1 MSNLFSSNQT
11 QLFGLDKYIS
21 ELISLYKEKS
31 LPNKILLSGQKGLG
45 KATFSYHLINYVLSS
60 NEEFKYDNKN
70 FVIHPENHSFKTVV
84 NKSNPNFILIDVEK
98 DKKSIDIDQIRKL
111 ILNLNK
117 SSFNNKPKFVL
128 IDNIDLLNIFTVNAL
143 LKVMEEPLPNVYFI
157 LINNEKKKF
166 STLFS
171 RCINFRIYLTNKE
184 IFQITKR
191 LFKKDPYDIIN
202 RDLINYYFSPG
213 SLYNFFSFG
222 LENGYNLKDLTLKEL
237 LSILINKKYYKDNHE
252 IKILILELIEFYFV
266 KNLSSLKNHGF
277 DKYNYFIKRLFNINK
292 YNLDEESY
300 FIEFNNKVLNG

>member
-1 MSNLFSSNQT
+1 MKLSPINQ
-11 QLFGLDKYIS
+11 I
-21 ELISLYKEKS
+21 ELYGFEDYFFEFIKLIEENK

-70 FVIHPENHSFKTVV
+70 LVIHPENHSFKTVV

-111 ILNLNK
+111 ISNLNK

-252 IKILILELIEFYFV
+252 IKILILELMEFYFV

>member
-1 MSNLFSSNQT
+1 MKLSPINQ
-11 QLFGLDKYIS
+11 I
-21 ELISLYKEKS
+21 ELYGFEDYFFEFIRLIEENR

-70 FVIHPENHSFKTVV
+70 LVIHPENHSFKTVV

-266 KNLSSLKNHGF
+266 KNLGSLKNHGF

>member
-1 MSNLFSSNQT
+1 MKLSPINQ
-11 QLFGLDKYIS
+11 I
-21 ELISLYKEKS
+21 ELYGFEDYFYEFIRLIEENR

-70 FVIHPENHSFKTVV
+70 LVIHPENHSFKTVV

>member
-1 MSNLFSSNQT
+1 MKLSPINQIA
-11 QLFGLDKYIS
+11 LYGFEDYFFEFIR
-21 ELISLYKEKS
+21 LIEENR

-70 FVIHPENHSFKTVV
+70 LVIHPENHSFKTVV

-98 DKKSIDIDQIRKL
+98 DKKSIDIDQVRKL

-191 LFKKDPYDIIN
+191 LFKKDPYNIIN

>member
-1 MSNLFSSNQT
+1 MKLSPINQ
-11 QLFGLDKYIS
+11 I
-21 ELISLYKEKS
+21 ELYGFEDYFFEFIKLIEENR

-171 RCINFRIYLTNKE
+171 RCINFKIYLTNKE

-202 RDLINYYFSPG
+202 SDLINYYFSPG

-222 LENGYNLKDLTLKEL
+222 LENGYNLKNLTLKEL

>member
-1 MSNLFSSNQT
+1 MKLSPINQ
-11 QLFGLDKYIS
+11 I
-21 ELISLYKEKS
+21 ELYGFEDYFFEFIKLIEENK

-45 KATFSYHLINYVLSS
+45 KATFSYHLINYVLSL
-60 NEEFKYDNKN
+60 NEEFKYDHQNL
-70 FVIHPENHSFKTVV
+70 VIHPENHSFKTVV

-117 SSFNNKPKFVL
+117 SSLNNKPKFVL

-184 IFQITKR
+184 IFQTTKR
-191 LFKKDPYDIIN
+191 LFKKDPYDVIN
-202 RDLINYYFSPG
+202 KDLINYYFSPG

>member
-1 MSNLFSSNQT
+1 MKLSPINQ
-11 QLFGLDKYIS
+11 I
-21 ELISLYKEKS
+21 ELYGFEDYFFEFIRLIEENR

-70 FVIHPENHSFKTVV
+70 LVIHPENHSFKTVV

-191 LFKKDPYDIIN
+191 LFKKDPYNIIN

-252 IKILILELIEFYFV
+252 IKILILELMEFYFV

>member
-1 MSNLFSSNQT
+1 MKLSPINQ
-11 QLFGLDKYIS
+11 I
-21 ELISLYKEKS
+21 ELYGFEDYFFEFIKLIEENR

-70 FVIHPENHSFKTVV
+70 LVIHPENHSFKTVV

-237 LSILINKKYYKDNHE
+237 LSILINKKYYKDSHE

>member
-1 MSNLFSSNQT
+1 MKLSPINQ
-11 QLFGLDKYIS
+11 I
-21 ELISLYKEKS
+21 ELYGFEDYFFEFIRLIEENR

-70 FVIHPENHSFKTVV
+70 LVIHPENHSFKTVV

-202 RDLINYYFSPG
+202 SDLINYYFSPG

-277 DKYNYFIKRLFNINK
+277 DLFTT
-292 YNLDEESY
+292 
-300 FIEFNNKVLNG
+300 VLKE

>member
-1 MSNLFSSNQT
+1 MKLSPINQ
-11 QLFGLDKYIS
+11 I
-21 ELISLYKEKS
+21 ELYGFDDYFFEFIRLIEENR

-70 FVIHPENHSFKTVV
+70 FVIHPENRSFKTVV

-237 LSILINKKYYKDNHE
+237 LTILINKKYYKDNHE

-266 KNLSSLKNHGF
+266 KNLGSLKNHGF

>member
-1 MSNLFSSNQT
+1 MKLSPINQ
-11 QLFGLDKYIS
+11 I
-21 ELISLYKEKS
+21 ELYGFEDYFFEFIKLIEENR

-70 FVIHPENHSFKTVV
+70 FVIHPENRSFKTVV

-237 LSILINKKYYKDNHE
+237 LTILINKKYYKDNHE

>member
-1 MSNLFSSNQT
+1 MKLSPINQ
-11 QLFGLDKYIS
+11 I
-21 ELISLYKEKS
+21 ELYGFENYFYEFIRLIEENR

-84 NKSNPNFILIDVEK
+84 NKSNPNFILIDVDK

-143 LKVMEEPLPNVYFI
+143 LKIMEEPLPNVYFI

>member
-1 MSNLFSSNQT
+1 MKLSPINQIELYGFEDYFFEFIRLFEENR
-11 QLFGLDKYIS
+11 
-21 ELISLYKEKS
+21 

-70 FVIHPENHSFKTVV
+70 LVIHPENHSFKTVV

>member
-1 MSNLFSSNQT
+1 MKLSPINQ
-11 QLFGLDKYIS
+11 I
-21 ELISLYKEKS
+21 ELYGFEDYFFEFIKLIEENR

-70 FVIHPENHSFKTVV
+70 LVIHPENHSFKTVV

>member
-1 MSNLFSSNQT
+1 MKLSPINQ
-11 QLFGLDKYIS
+11 I
-21 ELISLYKEKS
+21 ELYGFEDYFFEFIKLIEENK

-60 NEEFKYDNKN
+60 NEEFKYDDKN
-70 FVIHPENHSFKTVV
+70 LVIHPENHSFKTVV

-117 SSFNNKPKFVL
+117 SSLNNKPKFVL

-191 LFKKDPYDIIN
+191 LFKKDPYDVIN
-202 RDLINYYFSPG
+202 KDLINYYFSPG
-213 SLYNFFSFG
+213 NLYNFFSFG

>member
-1 MSNLFSSNQT
+1 MKLSPINQ
-11 QLFGLDKYIS
+11 I
-21 ELISLYKEKS
+21 ELYGFEDYFFEFIRLIEENR

-60 NEEFKYDNKN
+60 NEEFKYDIKH
-70 FVIHPENHSFKTVV
+70 FVINPENHSFKTVV

-143 LKVMEEPLPNVYFI
+143 LKVMEEPLPNVHFI

-213 SLYNFFSFG
+213 SLYNFFAFG

>member
-1 MSNLFSSNQT
+1 MVFALYPTKPLFE
-11 QLFGLDKYIS
+11 FIR
-21 ELISLYKEKS
+21 LIEENR

-111 ILNLNK
+111 ILNLNQ

-237 LSILINKKYYKDNHE
+237 LSILINKKHYKDHHE

>member
-1 MSNLFSSNQT
+1 MKLSPINQ
-11 QLFGLDKYIS
+11 I
-21 ELISLYKEKS
+21 ELYGFEDYFFEFIRLIEENR

-70 FVIHPENHSFKTVV
+70 LVIHPENHSFKTVV

-237 LSILINKKYYKDNHE
+237 LSILINKKYYKDHHE

>member
-1 MSNLFSSNQT
+1 MKLSPINQ
-11 QLFGLDKYIS
+11 I
-21 ELISLYKEKS
+21 ELYGFDDYFFEFIRLIEENR

-45 KATFSYHLINYVLSS
+45 KATFSYHLINYVLSL

-70 FVIHPENHSFKTVV
+70 FVIHPENRSFKTVV

-277 DKYNYFIKRLFNINK
+277 DKYNYFIKRLFNINR

>member
-1 MSNLFSSNQT
+1 MKLSPINQ
-11 QLFGLDKYIS
+11 I
-21 ELISLYKEKS
+21 ELYGFEDYFFEFIRLIEENR

-60 NEEFKYDNKN
+60 NEEFKYDIKN
-70 FVIHPENHSFKTVV
+70 FVINPENHSFKTVV

-191 LFKKDPYDIIN
+191 LFKKDPYNIIN

>member
-1 MSNLFSSNQT
+1 MKLSPINQ
-11 QLFGLDKYIS
+11 I
-21 ELISLYKEKS
+21 ELYGFENYFYEFIRLIEENR

-70 FVIHPENHSFKTVV
+70 LVIHPENHSFKTVV

-184 IFQITKR
+184 TFQITKR

-237 LSILINKKYYKDNHE
+237 LSILINEKYYKDNHE

>member
-1 MSNLFSSNQT
+1 MKLSPINQIELYGFEDYFFEFIRLFEENR
-11 QLFGLDKYIS
+11 
-21 ELISLYKEKS
+21 

-70 FVIHPENHSFKTVV
+70 LVIHPENHSFKTVV

-171 RCINFRIYLTNKE
+171 RCINFRICLTNKE

>member
-1 MSNLFSSNQT
+1 MKLSPINQ
-11 QLFGLDKYIS
+11 I
-21 ELISLYKEKS
+21 ELYGFEDYFFEFIKLIEENR

-70 FVIHPENHSFKTVV
+70 LVIHPENHSFKTVV

-237 LSILINKKYYKDNHE
+237 LTILINKKYYKDNHE

>member
-1 MSNLFSSNQT
+1 MKLSPINQ
-11 QLFGLDKYIS
+11 I
-21 ELISLYKEKS
+21 ELYGFEDYFFEFIKLIEENK

-70 FVIHPENHSFKTVV
+70 FVIHPENRSFKTVV

-128 IDNIDLLNIFTVNAL
+128 IDNIDVLNIFTVNAL

-266 KNLSSLKNHGF
+266 KNLSSLKNRGF

>member
-1 MSNLFSSNQT
+1 MKLSPINQ
-11 QLFGLDKYIS
+11 I
-21 ELISLYKEKS
+21 ELYGFEDYFFEFIRLIEENR

-70 FVIHPENHSFKTVV
+70 LVIHPENHSFKTVV

-277 DKYNYFIKRLFNINK
+277 DKYNYFIKRLFNINR

>member
-1 MSNLFSSNQT
+1 MKLSPINQIELYGFEDYFFEFIRLFEENR
-11 QLFGLDKYIS
+11 
-21 ELISLYKEKS
+21 

-70 FVIHPENHSFKTVV
+70 LVIHPENHSFKTVV

-111 ILNLNK
+111 ISNLNK

>member
-1 MSNLFSSNQT
+1 MKLSPINQ
-11 QLFGLDKYIS
+11 I
-21 ELISLYKEKS
+21 ELYGFEDYFFEFIRLIEENR

-70 FVIHPENHSFKTVV
+70 LVIHPENHSFKTVV

-143 LKVMEEPLPNVYFI
+143 LKVMEEPLRNVYFI

>member
-1 MSNLFSSNQT
+1 MKLSPINQ
-11 QLFGLDKYIS
+11 I
-21 ELISLYKEKS
+21 ELYGFEDYFFEFIRLIEENR

-60 NEEFKYDNKN
+60 NEEFKYDIKH

>member
-1 MSNLFSSNQT
+1 MKLSPINQ
-11 QLFGLDKYIS
+11 I
-21 ELISLYKEKS
+21 ELYGFEDYFFEFIKLIEENK

-70 FVIHPENHSFKTVV
+70 LVIHPENHSFKTVV

-191 LFKKDPYDIIN
+191 LFKKDPYNIIN

-213 SLYNFFSFG
+213 SLYNFFFFG

-266 KNLSSLKNHGF
+266 KNLSSLQNHGF

>member
-1 MSNLFSSNQT
+1 MKLSPINQ
-11 QLFGLDKYIS
+11 I
-21 ELISLYKEKS
+21 ELYGFEDYFFEFIRLIEENR

-70 FVIHPENHSFKTVV
+70 LVIHPENHSFKTVV

-237 LSILINKKYYKDNHE
+237 LSILIDKKYYKDNHE
-252 IKILILELIEFYFV
+252 TKILILELIEFYFV

>member
-1 MSNLFSSNQT
+1 MKLSPINQ
-11 QLFGLDKYIS
+11 I
-21 ELISLYKEKS
+21 ELYGFEDYFFEFIKLIEENK

-60 NEEFKYDNKN
+60 NEEFKYDIKH
-70 FVIHPENHSFKTVV
+70 FVINPENHSFKTVV

>member
-1 MSNLFSSNQT
+1 MKLSPINQ
-11 QLFGLDKYIS
+11 I
-21 ELISLYKEKS
+21 ELYGFEDYFFEFIRLIDENR

-60 NEEFKYDNKN
+60 NEEFKYDIKN
-70 FVIHPENHSFKTVV
+70 LVIHPENHSFKTVV

-202 RDLINYYFSPG
+202 SDLINYYFSPG

-237 LSILINKKYYKDNHE
+237 LSILINEKYYKDNHE

>member
-1 MSNLFSSNQT
+1 MKLSPINQ
-11 QLFGLDKYIS
+11 I
-21 ELISLYKEKS
+21 ELYGFEDYFFEFIRLIEENR

-60 NEEFKYDNKN
+60 NEEFKYDNKKLI
-70 FVIHPENHSFKTVV
+70 IHPENHSFKTVV

>member
-1 MSNLFSSNQT
+1 MKLSPINQ
-11 QLFGLDKYIS
+11 I
-21 ELISLYKEKS
+21 ELYGFEDYFFEFIRLIEENR

-60 NEEFKYDNKN
+60 NEEFKYDIKH
-70 FVIHPENHSFKTVV
+70 FVINPENHSFKTVV

>member
-1 MSNLFSSNQT
+1 MKLSPINQ
-11 QLFGLDKYIS
+11 I
-21 ELISLYKEKS
+21 ELYGFENYFYEFIRLIEENR

-70 FVIHPENHSFKTVV
+70 LVIHPENHSFKTVV

>member
-1 MSNLFSSNQT
+1 MKLSPINQ
-11 QLFGLDKYIS
+11 I
-21 ELISLYKEKS
+21 ELYGFEDYFFEFVRLIEENR

-70 FVIHPENHSFKTVV
+70 FVIHPENRSFKTVV

-266 KNLSSLKNHGF
+266 KNLSLLKNHGF

>member
-1 MSNLFSSNQT
+1 MKLSPINQ
-11 QLFGLDKYIS
+11 I
-21 ELISLYKEKS
+21 ELYGFEDYFFEFIRLIEENR

-45 KATFSYHLINYVLSS
+45 KATFSYHLINYVLSL

-70 FVIHPENHSFKTVV
+70 LVIHPENHSFKTVV

>member
-1 MSNLFSSNQT
+1 MKLSPINQ
-11 QLFGLDKYIS
+11 I
-21 ELISLYKEKS
+21 ELYGFEDYFFEFIKLIEENR

-70 FVIHPENHSFKTVV
+70 LVIHPENHSFKTVV

-237 LSILINKKYYKDNHE
+237 LSILINEKYYKDNHE

>member
-1 MSNLFSSNQT
+1 MKLSPINQ
-11 QLFGLDKYIS
+11 I
-21 ELISLYKEKS
+21 ELYGFEDYFYEFIRLIEENR

-45 KATFSYHLINYVLSS
+45 KATFSYHLINYVLSL

-70 FVIHPENHSFKTVV
+70 LVIHPENHSFKTVV

-237 LSILINKKYYKDNHE
+237 LSILINKKYYKDHHE

>member
-1 MSNLFSSNQT
+1 MKLSPINQ
-11 QLFGLDKYIS
+11 I
-21 ELISLYKEKS
+21 ELYGFEDYFFEFIRLIEENR

-70 FVIHPENHSFKTVV
+70 LVIHPENHSFKTVV

-252 IKILILELIEFYFV
+252 IKILILELMEFYFV